1 MLQYTEMQ
9 SQDIDPPAKTKPR
22 SKKETK
28 KKPKMTKI
36 FDGAKPDSSK
46 KQKKK
51 PTASKPKPKGKAQG
65 SR

>member
-51 PTASKPKPKGKAQG
+51 PKPQKKLRGRG
-65 SR
+65 SS

>member
-36 FDGAKPDSSK
+36 FDGAPTGSKINSSK
-46 KQKKK
+46 KQKK
-51 PTASKPKPKGKAQG
+51 KPKPKGKAQG

>member
-36 FDGAKPDSSK
+36 FDGGRRETGF
-46 KQKKK
+46 Q
-51 PTASKPKPKGKAQG
+51 
-65 SR
+65 